1 MSESHTIEIGP
12 NAIGPNAIGPN
23 AIGPNAI
30 GPNEIGPNAIGP
42 NEIENVYKSWII
54 FLDYVKVIHEY
65 TINYESSA
73 KYKKGDK
80 DNAYLMLNGYNAL
93 THVFKMGICYTRN
106 PYFALKHMH
115 RSIYYYTQF
124 IDQMDENIMYDL
136 NLSSNS
142 ASIFLYKKMS
152 EEIEQYTNE
161 GNAPV
166 DTQTQA
172 QEPAMQGSA
181 MQGPA
186 MQGPATQESGI
197 LKYDFCKNIETLI
210 DIYKILFESMLMEYS
225 PSNITARVNEIML
238 ELCKHEQSAPEAVS
252 PETNF
257 QLVLENVKIFI
268 KHLSTFNTNNFV
280 YIKTYIQKYK
290 EHPFTIIHLYKKKT
304 EREYD
309 TILNEG
315 NANKYI
321 KWLIK

>member
-1 MSESHTIEIGP
+1 
-12 NAIGPNAIGPN
+12 
-23 AIGPNAI
+23 
-30 GPNEIGPNAIGP
+30 
-42 NEIENVYKSWII
+42 
-54 FLDYVKVIHEY
+54 
-65 TINYESSA
+65 
-73 KYKKGDK
+73 
-80 DNAYLMLNGYNAL
+80 
-93 THVFKMGICYTRN
+93 
-106 PYFALKHMH
+106 
-115 RSIYYYTQF
+115 
-124 IDQMDENIMYDL
+124 
-136 NLSSNS
+136 
-142 ASIFLYKKMS
+142 MS

-172 QEPAMQGSA
+172 QEPAMQGPAMQGSA

-186 MQGPATQESGI
+186 MQGPAMQGSAMQGSAMQGSAMQGPAMQESGI

-238 ELCKHEQSAPEAVS
+238 ELCKHEQSAGASEAAQSAPEAVS

-290 EHPFTIIHLYKKKT
+290 EHPFTIIDLYKKKT